1 MLDQFMCIDSRFIIL
16 DSIYAYL
23 FTCVLENP
31 DDIDTLLRLV
41 NGINDQKNYL
51 QL

>member
-1 MLDQFMCIDSRFIIL
+1 MLDQFICIDSQFIIL
-16 DSIYAYL
+16 GSIYAYL

-31 DDIDTLLRLV
+31 DDIYTLLCLV
-41 NGINDQKNYL
+41 NGLNEPKIYL